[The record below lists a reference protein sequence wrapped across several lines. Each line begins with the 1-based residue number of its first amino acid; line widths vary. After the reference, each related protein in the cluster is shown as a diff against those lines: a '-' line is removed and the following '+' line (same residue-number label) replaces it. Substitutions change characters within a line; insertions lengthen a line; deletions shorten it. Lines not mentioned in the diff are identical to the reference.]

1 MATELQT
8 PTPCRNV
15 EFQLNANTFVRT
27 GYSFNGWA
35 LDWNQ
40 TSATYSDMDHVT
52 FDGDRDLYALWR
64 ANNYQVRFN
73 ANGGSG
79 SMANQTFTYDQGQ
92 NLSFNAFS
100 RTGHDFSKWTTN
112 ADGSG
117 TQYGN
122 GVLVSNL
129 TATPGG
135 IVDLYAQW
143 VINQY
148 TATFDANGGTG
159 GTSKTQ
165 DYNTDLIAPTVSRT
179 GYSFTG
185 WYPTVPPKMPASDNT
200 YTAQWSINQ
209 YTATFVHNDGTG
221 NTTQK
226 AQNYG
231 TALSAPTMTRTGY
244 TFDGWDPEVPPTMP
258 EGGGTY
264 TAQWSEDPITITFH
278 RNYGL
283 ECTVTFNANGGT
295 VDTSTKA
302 VTYGQTYGELPTP
315 TRTGYTFNDWFTH
328 PSSGTRVTRETTV

>member
-1 MATELQT
+1 MATKTQT
-8 PTPCRNV
+8 PQPCRNI
-15 EFQLNANTFVRT
+15 EFQLNANTFVRP
-27 GYSFNGWA
+27 GYVFKGWA

-73 ANGGSG
+73 ANGGAG

-100 RTGHDFSKWTTN
+100 RTGYDFSKWTTN

-135 IVDLYAQW
+135 IVDLYAKW
-143 VINQY
+143 V
-148 TATFDANGGTG
+148 
-159 GTSKTQ
+159 
-165 DYNTDLIAPTVSRT
+165 
-179 GYSFTG
+179 
-185 WYPTVPPKMPASDNT
+185 
-200 YTAQWSINQ
+200 INQ

-244 TFDGWDPEVPPTMP
+244 TFEGWDPEVPPTMP

-278 RNYGL
+278 RNY
-283 ECTVTFNANGGT
+283 
-295 VDTSTKA
+295 
-302 VTYGQTYGELPTP
+302 
-315 TRTGYTFNDWFTH
+315 
-328 PSSGTRVTRETTV
+328 